1 MKDLYKLMKT
11 DLDFKNLKSPAI
23 LTQKWGDANETSYSR
38 KKKNPVIVYPVH
50 PFSDHKDEIRH
61 RVKWKF
67 PIVVGTM
74 IFATIASYT
83 VYQVF
88 GPRPLPEQR
97 IKHRVD
103 EYY

>member
-1 MKDLYKLMKT
+1 MKDLYKLMKV
-11 DLDFKNLKSPAI
+11 DLDFKNIKSPAI
-23 LTQKWGDANETSYSR
+23 LAQKWGEANIKPYLR
-38 KKKNPVIVYPVH
+38 KSKPRVIIYPVH
-50 PFSDHKDEIRH
+50 PFNDHEDEIRH

-74 IFATIASYT
+74 IFGTIASYT

-97 IKHRVD
+97 IKYRED